1 VCILGCAS
9 PRTGPTP
16 DPLTRVITIPGG
28 NGHGCLDHSG
38 PGRSIAV
45 AEWIWSVGE
54 HTTET
59 HREKTMHHR
68 MMNLPVAGT
77 LGVAALLAGPL
88 ARLPI
93 DLGAGPTPKR
103 RSVLAPLAV

>member
-1 VCILGCAS
+1 
-9 PRTGPTP
+9 
-16 DPLTRVITIPGG
+16 
-28 NGHGCLDHSG
+28 
-38 PGRSIAV
+38 
-45 AEWIWSVGE
+45 
-54 HTTET
+54 
-59 HREKTMHHR
+59 

-93 DLGAGPTPKR
+93 DLGERLLDTGGPDPKK